1 MLGNI
6 SDTSSK
12 LLAYYLLVMYI
23 KVYSNEKYFE
33 TVYFTI
39 YIDFLIAR
47 ENPNTELKSYTEHN
61 NLNTIIHV
69 IFRNKRT

>member
-1 MLGNI
+1 MKNI
-6 SDTSSK
+6 LK
-12 LLAYYLLVMYI
+12 L
-23 KVYSNEKYFE
+23 
-33 TVYFTI
+33 YFTI

-69 IFRNKRT
+69 IFTNKRT